1 MNEITKKV
9 KLPKFAKVLTHN
21 QLRCVCCFENAR
33 IDKNIYNYDS
43 DFNKF
48 LNEIVLNILTGENIS
63 EILSNIKS
71 ENIFYESFYLA
82 YQLNDFNL
90 ALNYLHY
97 LEYYDH
103 YYVLDYFLEIY

>member
-1 MNEITKKV
+1 MNKTTILQNSFNE
-9 KLPKFAKVLTHN
+9 N
-21 QLRCVCCFENAR
+21 QNNAFINFQYSIR
-33 IDKNIYNYDS
+33 HKEIYNYDS

-71 ENIFYESFYLA
+71 EDVFYESFYLA
-82 YQLNDFNL
+82 YQLNNFDL

-97 LEYYDH
+97 LEYFDH
-103 YYVLDYFLEIY
+103 YYVLDYFLEVY

>member
-1 MNEITKKV
+1 MNKTTI
-9 KLPKFAKVLTHN
+9 LQNSF
-21 QLRCVCCFENAR
+21 NANYYDALFSFQYSIR
-33 IDKNIYNYDS
+33 HKEIYNYDS

-48 LNEIVLNILTGENIS
+48 LNEIVLNILTSENIS

-82 YQLNDFNL
+82 YQLNDFDI

-103 YYVLDYFLEIY
+103 YYVLDYFLEVY